1 MKPPKNFYS
10 NLDRRK
16 QGLPEVPEASAAD
29 AGKIIKVGED
39 GSYELGNDENTII
52 IPNPETTP
60 SATLNTLTI
69 GSTTYKVNEAR
80 VTKIL
85 GLRFTINN
93 GGAYNAN
100 LPVVSLVD
108 IYGNAAVLPV
118 YTMTCDKNI
127 QYGGLTLSGTPG
139 VLNENLPAAFTVI
152 FNAEFNVEDY
162 PYIQFS
168 KTGLFPADSAK
179 NLKIEY
185 TLDNE
190 GWVEIADLVSIDWS
204 ATDHVYDLSTGE
216 EVETIP
222 EIPTPTIADA
232 GKVLGVDSNG
242 SWALKNDIQTTIIHG
257 TADNQPAVSTITFD
271 KAINVIV
278 DELVS
283 NISHDCILVA
293 RNVNSVGIITDCVYH
308 IDSYQEKTTGT
319 ISSPDTFTF
328 HRIVKNYLQSNKIQL
343 EEFTLSGNSTATSV
357 NVDRYDLT

>member
-162 PYIQFS
+162 PYIKFS

-204 ATDHVYDLSTGE
+204 ADDHVYDLSTGE

-222 EIPTPTIADA
+222 EIPTPTAADA
-232 GKVLGVDSNG
+232 GKVLGVDDSGAWELDNVPQEVQHFYATLDSRTNPTKLTLPDNMTTTDLIALLDDNKVQDIIATVSG
-242 SWALKNDIQTTIIHG
+242 SPNYFFVFKEFGGYHGGYHVFLSFLGEYGNITKMLHADLQNTGLNTI
-257 TADNQPAVSTITFD
+257 DV
-271 KAINVIV
+271 
-278 DELVS
+278 
-283 NISHDCILVA
+283 
-293 RNVNSVGIITDCVYH
+293 
-308 IDSYQEKTTGT
+308 KT
-319 ISSPDTFTF
+319 
-328 HRIVKNYLQSNKIQL
+328 V
-343 EEFTLSGNSTATSV
+343 TL
-357 NVDRYDLT
+357 

>member
-39 GSYELGNDENTII
+39 GSYELGADENTII
-52 IPNPETTP
+52 IPNPETSP
-60 SATLNTLTI
+60 STTLNTLTI
-69 GSTTYKVNEAR
+69 GNTTYKVNEAR

-93 GGAYNAN
+93 GGTYNAN
-100 LPVVSLVD
+100 LPIVSLVD
-108 IYGNAAVLPV
+108 IYGNEAVLPV

-127 QYGGLTLSGTPG
+127 QYGGLTLDGTPG

-162 PYIQFS
+162 PYIKFS

-185 TLDNE
+185 TLDSE
-190 GWVEIADLVSIDWS
+190 DWVEIADLVSIDW
-204 ATDHVYDLSTGE
+204 TGNYHIYDMSTGE

-242 SWALKNDIQTTIIHG
+242 AWELGQISITGIKYFVCPFTAAPGYDLPDGLTQNDIYELCKNNLVILSFFTSNADIYYLSLVRVTSTQASFGGIFKEGTTR
-257 TADNQPAVSTITFD
+257 
-271 KAINVIV
+271 K
-278 DELVS
+278 
-283 NISHDCILVA
+283 VA
-293 RNVNSVGIITDCVYH
+293 
-308 IDSYQEKTTGT
+308 
-319 ISSPDTFTF
+319 F
-328 HRIVKNYLQSNKIQL
+328 
-343 EEFTLSGNSTATSV
+343 TSV
-357 NVDRYDLT
+357 DSGSSSTKISISATNL